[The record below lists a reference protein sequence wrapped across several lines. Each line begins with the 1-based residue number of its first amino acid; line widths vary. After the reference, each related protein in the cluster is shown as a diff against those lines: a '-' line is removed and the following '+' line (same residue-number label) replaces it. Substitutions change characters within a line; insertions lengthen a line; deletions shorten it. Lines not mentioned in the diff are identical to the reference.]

1 MKITSFELVELDNIL
16 IKTCLV
22 EEKLRLKST
31 THIPYDEL
39 AMMLGSLLQGDNYIL
54 LDEELF
60 EALSERNLTEIMTSN
75 SKVILCRNGGLEW
88 LERTYYFIERNYQ
101 LVEATNKMKS
111 TRPTDKQI
119 IKKIFDDWDYNNIRR
134 KKDKK

>member
-1 MKITSFELVELDNIL
+1 M
-16 IKTCLV
+16 V

>member
-39 AMMLGSLLQGDNYIL
+39 AMMLGSLLQGDSYIL

>member
-60 EALSERNLTEIMTSN
+60 EALSERSLTEIMTSN

-88 LERTYYFIERNYQ
+88 LERIYYFIERNYQ

-119 IKKIFDDWDYNNIRR
+119 IKKVFDDWDYNNIRR